1 MNTIEKKNLPMAQTM
16 WLASFGPIFVAA
28 AHPKLP
34 IGARDAHSH
43 RAPAATAI
51 AAPQGVSG
59 GRFCLYMRR
68 GDGLAEVQTT
78 CP

>member
-43 RAPAATAI
+43 QTPAATAI
-51 AAPQGVSG
+51 AAPRGVSG
-59 GRFCLYMRR
+59 GRFCHYTRC
-68 GDGLAEVQTT
+68 GGGLAEVQMT
-78 CP
+78 CR